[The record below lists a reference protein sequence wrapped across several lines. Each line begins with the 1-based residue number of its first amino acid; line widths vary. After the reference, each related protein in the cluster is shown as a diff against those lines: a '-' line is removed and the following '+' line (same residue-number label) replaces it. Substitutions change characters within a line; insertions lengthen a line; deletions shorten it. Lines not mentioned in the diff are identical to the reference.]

1 MNKNFVIGRYLFSNK
16 DLYKLF
22 YPLIIEQ
29 FLEYL
34 VGLADSIMVAHV
46 GEAAV
51 SGVSL
56 VDFVMALLI
65 SLFTA
70 LSTGGAVIAGQYIG
84 GKKPEEAR
92 AAANQLVWFSG
103 ALSVIIMILVYL
115 AKPLILDSL
124 FGQIT
129 DEVRREAD
137 IYLMN

>member
-51 SGVSL
+51 
-56 VDFVMALLI
+56 
-65 SLFTA
+65 
-70 LSTGGAVIAGQYIG
+70 
-84 GKKPEEAR
+84 
-92 AAANQLVWFSG
+92 
-103 ALSVIIMILVYL
+103 
-115 AKPLILDSL
+115 
-124 FGQIT
+124 
-129 DEVRREAD
+129 
-137 IYLMN
+137 